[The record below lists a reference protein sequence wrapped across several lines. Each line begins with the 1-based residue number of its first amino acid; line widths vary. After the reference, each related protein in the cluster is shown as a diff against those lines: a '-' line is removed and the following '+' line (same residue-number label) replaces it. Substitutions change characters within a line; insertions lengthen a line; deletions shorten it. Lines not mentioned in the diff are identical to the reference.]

1 VFQNSTFSTK
11 KPLFL
16 SWRKGAHGKLC
27 SKKENAEPG
36 HGREREFSFSLRNL
50 SEPLA
55 VLLVAN
61 EKSLHVCW
69 MSQNAVAAVLPR
81 VFSL

>member
-1 VFQNSTFSTK
+1 MFQNSNFSTK

-16 SWRKGAHGKLC
+16 SLRKGAHGKLC

-36 HGREREFSFSLRNL
+36 HGGEREFSFSLRNL

-55 VLLVAN
+55 VLLVPN
-61 EKSLHVCW
+61 ENLIACMLDVT
-69 MSQNAVAAVLPR
+69 NAVAAVLPR

>member
-1 VFQNSTFSTK
+1 MFQNSKFSTK

-16 SWRKGAHGKLC
+16 SLRKGAHGKLC
-27 SKKENAEPG
+27 SKKEDAEPD
-36 HGREREFSFSLRNL
+36 HGGERKFSSSLRNL

-61 EKSLHVCW
+61 ENLTACMLDVT
-69 MSQNAVAAVLPR
+69 NAVAAVLPR
-81 VFSL
+81 DFSL